1 MADEAQ
7 QQPQYGLG
15 RIHAPDDRD
24 RQFMLP
30 RQAEVAP
37 TVTYKYWTA
46 PQPLDQGATSTCVG
60 HAFFHYLKCSPIR
73 NVQNIPSPYEIYDA
87 AQLVDEWPGTAY
99 DGTSVRAAA
108 KVLKAKGYI
117 SSYRWAFDGA
127 TAYNHLLTTGPI
139 VIGWSW
145 YHGMMMTDEHGFIY
159 PRGQM
164 VGGHSTLICG
174 INTTA
179 KCPDGRIGF
188 CTGLNS
194 WSKDW
199 GAINGRY
206 RIALEDFDTLTK
218 DQGEVCVATEVL
230 KPVPVA

>member
-1 MADEAQ
+1 MADETQ

-60 HAFFHYLKCSPIR
+60 HGWFHYLKCSPVR
-73 NVQNIPSPYEIYDA
+73 NIEKIPSPYEIYDA
-87 AQLVDEWPGTAY
+87 AQLVDEWEGTDY
-99 DGTSVRAAA
+99 DGTSVRAGA
-108 KVLKAKGYI
+108 KVLKARGYL
-117 SSYRWAFDGA
+117 SGYRWAFDGA
-127 TAYNHLLTTGPI
+127 TVVNHLLTTGPA
-139 VIGWSW
+139 VIGTSW
-145 YHGMMMTDEHGFIY
+145 TEGMMSTDEQGFVY
-159 PRGQM
+159 PRGRL
-164 VGGHSTLICG
+164 VGGHCVVVIGT
-174 INTTA
+174 NTKA

-188 CTGLNS
+188 ATFLNS
-194 WSKDW
+194 WSRDW
-199 GAINGRY
+199 GSLNGRG
-206 RIALEDFDTLTK
+206 RIVLEDLDALIR
-218 DQGEVCVATEVL
+218 DQGEACVATEVL